1 MSFEASLAYAKRAD
15 RADVLRKFR
24 GQFLIP
30 KHQGKPAIYLTGNS
44 LGLQPRTTR
53 KFVGEELEDWANL
66 GVEGH
71 MHARRPWLYY
81 HKFSKKALAKI
92 VGARPAEVVAMNQ
105 LTVNLHLMMV
115 SFFQPTQARYKII
128 TEAGAFSSDQYAF
141 ESQLRFHGLDPAQA
155 LVELKPR
162 EHEHTLRTEDILEA
176 IRTHGAEL
184 ALVILGG
191 VQYYTGQ
198 FFDIGKITQAAHQA
212 GAVAGFDLA
221 HAVGNVPLQL
231 HDHGV
236 DFAVWCSYKYLNAG
250 PGAIAGA
257 FVHERHATST
267 NLPRFAGWWGHNED
281 ERFQMLKGF
290 KPQMGVDGWQVSNVP
305 IFQSAALLASLEIF
319 NAAGMKALRKKSIAL
334 TGYLEY
340 LLKNIDPAGEQFTII
355 TPADAQARGCQLSL
369 VMKKNGKKVFQ
380 RLTKAGVIVD
390 WRDPGVIRL
399 SPVPLYNTFEEV
411 FKVSEIFKSSLK

>member
-1 MSFEASLAYAKRAD
+1 MPFEASLAYAKRAD

-24 GQFLIP
+24 AQFLIP
-30 KHQGKPAIYLTGNS
+30 RHQGKPAIYLTGNS
-44 LGLQPRTTR
+44 LGLQPRVTK
-53 KFVGEELEDWANL
+53 KFIGQELEDWANL

-71 MHARRPWLYY
+71 VHARRPWLYY

-115 SFFQPTQARYKII
+115 SFYRPTPQRYKII

-141 ESQLRFHGLDPAQA
+141 ESQLKFHGLDPAQA
-155 LVELKPR
+155 LIELRPR
-162 EHEHTLRTEDILEA
+162 EQEYTLRTEDILEA

-184 ALVILGG
+184 ALVLFGG

-198 FFDIGKITQAAHQA
+198 FFAIDKITQAAHNA
-212 GAVAGFDLA
+212 GAMAGFDLA
-221 HAVGNVPLQL
+221 HAVGNVPLKL

-257 FVHERHATST
+257 FVHERHAV
-267 NLPRFAGWWGHNED
+267 NGDLPRFAGWWGHHEA

-290 KPQMGVDGWQVSNVP
+290 KPQAGVDGWQLSNVP
-305 IFQSAALLASLEIF
+305 IFQSAALLASLSIF
-319 NAAGMKALRKKSIAL
+319 DAAGMKALRRKSVAL

-340 LLKNIDPAGEQFTII
+340 LLRNIDPAGEHFTII
-355 TPADAQARGCQLSL
+355 TPADGEARGCQLSL

-411 FKVSEIFKSSLK
+411 FKVSEIVKSSLK

>member
-1 MSFEASLAYAKRAD
+1 MPFEASLAYAKRAD
-15 RADVLRKFR
+15 RDDVLRKFR

-30 KHQGKPAIYLTGNS
+30 KYKGKPAIYLTGNS
-44 LGLQPRTTR
+44 LGLQPRVT
-53 KFVGEELEDWANL
+53 KSFIGQELEDWASL

-92 VGARPAEVVAMNQ
+92 VGAQPSEVIAMNQ

-115 SFFQPTQARYKII
+115 SFYRPTPQRYKII
-128 TEAGAFSSDQYAF
+128 AEAGAFSSDQYAF
-141 ESQLRFHGLDPAQA
+141 ETQVKFHGLDPAKA
-155 LVELKPR
+155 LIELRPR

-184 ALVILGG
+184 ALVIFGG
-191 VQYYTGQ
+191 IQYYTGQ
-198 FFDIGKITQAAHQA
+198 LFAIDTITEAAHKA
-212 GAVAGFDLA
+212 GAIAGFDLA

-231 HDHGV
+231 HAHGV

-257 FVHERHATST
+257 FVHERHAI
-267 NLPRFAGWWGHNED
+267 NIDLPRFAGWWGHHEG
-281 ERFQMLKGF
+281 ERFQMRKGF
-290 KPQMGVDGWQVSNVP
+290 KPQAAVDGWQLSNVP
-305 IFQSAALLASLEIF
+305 IFQSAALLASLGIF
-319 NAAGMKALRKKSIAL
+319 QAAGMKALRRKSLAL

-340 LLKNIDPAGEQFTII
+340 LLKQIDPAGEQFIII
-355 TPADAQARGCQLSL
+355 TPVDPAARGCQLSL
-369 VMKKNGKKVFQ
+369 VMKKNGKKIFQ